1 MKHRTTLALALVA
14 SLFSISA
21 VSANDEQ
28 HASMQTEASAPD
40 TAMTDGEVKKVDK
53 DAGKIMIKHG
63 ALTNL
68 DMPPMTMV
76 FRVADQA
83 MLDQIKTG
91 DKIHFLAEKKNG
103 ALTVTKLETAK

>member
-1 MKHRTTLALALVA
+1 MKHLTTLALALVT
-14 SLFSISA
+14 SLFWISV

-28 HASMQTEASAPD
+28 YASMQTEASAPD

-68 DMPPMTMV
+68 DMPPMTMA

-91 DKIHFLAEKKNG
+91 DKIRFLAEKKNG